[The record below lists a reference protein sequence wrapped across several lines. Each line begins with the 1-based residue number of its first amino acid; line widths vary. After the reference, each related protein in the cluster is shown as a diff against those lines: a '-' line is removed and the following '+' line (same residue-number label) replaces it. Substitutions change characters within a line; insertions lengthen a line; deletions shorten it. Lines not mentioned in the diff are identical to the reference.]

1 MRKILI
7 EALRRTAG
15 MAAIAGIVAGTMASG
30 IDRAAAADM
39 PGAAMS
45 QQVTKIC
52 GQNVDD
58 IILFD
63 EKGRPTIPAR
73 TPFFYCVTGE
83 TLLPG
88 QIPPPPEYCCK

>member
-1 MRKILI
+1 MRKLVIQ
-7 EALRRTAG
+7 AMRRTAG
-15 MAAIAGIVAGTMASG
+15 TAAIGGLVAGTMLSG
-30 IDRAAAADM
+30 VDLAVAADM
-39 PGAAMS
+39 PGIS
-45 QQVTKIC
+45 GGQQVTNIC

-58 IILFD
+58 IVLFD

-88 QIPPPPEYCCK
+88 QVPPPPEYCCK

>member
-1 MRKILI
+1 MII
-7 EALRRTAG
+7 QAMRRTAA
-15 MAAIAGIVAGTMASG
+15 MAAIGGLVAGTMLSG
-30 IDRAAAADM
+30 ANLAVAADM
-39 PGAAMS
+39 PGGISQPAA
-45 QQVTKIC
+45 KIC

-58 IILFD
+58 VVLFD
-63 EKGRPTIPAR
+63 AKGRPTIPAR

>member
-1 MRKILI
+1 MRKTII
-7 EALRRTAG
+7 QAMQRVAA
-15 MAAIAGIVAGTMASG
+15 MAAIGGLVAATMLGGANL
-30 IDRAAAADM
+30 AVAADM
-39 PGAAMS
+39 PGMS
-45 QQVTKIC
+45 NGQQLTNIC

-88 QIPPPPEYCCK
+88 QIPPPPEYCCM

>member
-1 MRKILI
+1 MFETVIQAMRQ
-7 EALRRTAG
+7 AAA
-15 MAAIAGIVAGTMASG
+15 MAAIGGLVAGTMLSG
-30 IDRAAAADM
+30 ADLAGAADL
-39 PGAAMS
+39 PGTAGS
-45 QQVTKIC
+45 KQVTNIC

-58 IILFD
+58 VVLFD
-63 EKGRPTIPAR
+63 AKGRPTIPAR

>member
-1 MRKILI
+1 MII
-7 EALRRTAG
+7 QAMRRTAA
-15 MAAIAGIVAGTMASG
+15 MAAIGGLVAGTTLSG
-30 IDRAAAADM
+30 ANLAVAADM
-39 PGAAMS
+39 PGGISQPAA
-45 QQVTKIC
+45 KIC

-58 IILFD
+58 VVLFD
-63 EKGRPTIPAR
+63 AKGRPTIPAR

>member
-1 MRKILI
+1 MII
-7 EALRRTAG
+7 QAMRRTAA
-15 MAAIAGIVAGTMASG
+15 MAAIGGLVAGTMLSG
-30 IDRAAAADM
+30 ANLAVAADM
-39 PGAAMS
+39 PGASS
-45 QQVTKIC
+45 QPAAKIC

-58 IILFD
+58 IVLFD
-63 EKGRPTIPAR
+63 AKGRPTIPAR

>member
-1 MRKILI
+1 MRKII
-7 EALRRTAG
+7 VQAMRRVTG
-15 MAAIAGIVAGTMASG
+15 MAAIGGLVAGTMLSG
-30 IDRAAAADM
+30 VDLAGAADM
-39 PGAAMS
+39 PGAGG
-45 QQVTKIC
+45 QQATNIC

-88 QIPPPPEYCCK
+88 QVPPPPEYCCK

>member
-1 MRKILI
+1 MRKII
-7 EALRRTAG
+7 QAMRRAAG
-15 MAAIAGIVAGTMASG
+15 IAAISGLVAGTMLSG
-30 IDRAAAADM
+30 ADLAVAADM
-39 PGAAMS
+39 PGADS
-45 QQVTKIC
+45 RKVTNIC

-58 IILFD
+58 VVLFD
-63 EKGRPTIPAR
+63 AKGRPTIPAR

>member
-1 MRKILI
+1 MRKIFQ
-7 EALRRTAG
+7 AMRRTAA
-15 MAAIAGIVAGTMASG
+15 MAAIGGLIAGTMLSG
-30 IDRAAAADM
+30 IDLAVAADM
-39 PGAAMS
+39 PGASS
-45 QQVTKIC
+45 QPATKIC

-58 IILFD
+58 VVLFD

>member
-1 MRKILI
+1 MRKII
-7 EALRRTAG
+7 VQAMRRTAS
-15 MAAIAGIVAGTMASG
+15 MAAIAGLAAGTMLSSVDLAG
-30 IDRAAAADM
+30 AADM
-39 PGAAMS
+39 PGADGK
-45 QQVTKIC
+45 QVTNIC

-58 IILFD
+58 IVLFD
-63 EKGRPTIPAR
+63 ERNRPTIPAR

>member
-15 MAAIAGIVAGTMASG
+15 MAAIAGIVAGTMASST
-30 IDRAAAADM
+30 DRAAAADM

>member
-1 MRKILI
+1 MREIIIK
-7 EALRRTAG
+7 ARRRTA
-15 MAAIAGIVAGTMASG
+15 AIVAIGGLVAGMMLSG
-30 IDRAAAADM
+30 ADLAVAADM
-39 PGAAMS
+39 PGTDGR
-45 QQVTKIC
+45 QVTNIC
-52 GQNVDD
+52 GQNVAD
-58 IILFD
+58 IVLFD